1 MPLLVLYY
9 KHQQGAVMQVSPKRA
24 SQNFNLAVD
33 KVAEIE
39 RLVIATL
46 GPDTDVTCQ
55 YLRMLDELRDDLVA
69 DIVEFDDG
77 GPV

>member
-1 MPLLVLYY
+1 
-9 KHQQGAVMQVSPKRA
+9 MQVTAKRA
-24 SQNFNLAVD
+24 SQNFNAAVD

-39 RLVIATL
+39 RLIIATL

-55 YLRMLDELRDDLVA
+55 YLRLLDELKEELVA
-69 DIVEFDDG
+69 DLVEFDDG

>member
-1 MPLLVLYY
+1 
-9 KHQQGAVMQVSPKRA
+9 MQVSPKRA